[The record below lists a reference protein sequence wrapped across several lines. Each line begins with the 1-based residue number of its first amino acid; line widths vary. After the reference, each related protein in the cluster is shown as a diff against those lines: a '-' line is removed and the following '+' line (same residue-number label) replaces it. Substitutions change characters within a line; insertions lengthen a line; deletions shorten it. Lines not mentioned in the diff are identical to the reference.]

1 MKVDRVAFLHS
12 LRNGFGLT
20 KTCQLLQYNPKD
32 VSMYILENP
41 DFLEQCQNALSAGV
55 KILFAA
61 SHEAVAK
68 AKWDKWKQNSDY
80 AKNFITALNLWECY
94 CKKEEITTRK
104 IVYALDIY
112 KNFGEAATS
121 MGISPGELHEKI
133 VSDIHL
139 TNYIRENNLATY

>member
-12 LRNGFGLT
+12 LRNGFGFT
-20 KTCQLLQYNPKD
+20 KTCQLLQYDPKE
-32 VSMYILENP
+32 VSKYILENP
-41 DFLEQCQNALSAGV
+41 DFLEQCENALSAGV

-61 SHEAVAK
+61 SHEAVSK

-104 IVYALDIY
+104 ICQALLIY
-112 KNFGEAATS
+112 KNLGEAATS
-121 MGISPGELHEKI
+121 IGISPVELQEI
-133 VSDIHL
+133 IISDIHL
-139 TNYIRENNLATY
+139 INYIRENNLATY